1 MRNEE
6 HIGLGQISTASLS
19 LMKKYILSINS
30 LIIKER
36 KKKKDK
42 KKNTNKFLF
51 QMYNELVMNNYLYRE
66 INFD

>member
-36 KKKKDK
+36 KKKKKDK
-42 KKNTNKFLF
+42 KKKKTNKFFF
-51 QMYNELVMNNYLYRE
+51 QM
-66 INFD
+66 